1 MEEEE
6 LAIDETGQRQAVE
19 HIHRDVISLLV
30 VLAQACIGEGVHSV
44 RKLK

>member
-1 MEEEE
+1 MQEEE
-6 LAIDETGQRQAVE
+6 LAIDETGQWQAVE

-30 VLAQACIGEGVHSV
+30 VLAQTCMEEGVHSV